1 MTFSGTVG
9 EVKTFTVST
18 REGEAVERDETFTVS
33 LDISGAPSGV
43 SGQSATGTIV
53 NDDYATVTIADA
65 SATEG
70 EVLIFKARLDKAVQ
84 GGLTVTPR
92 FSGGTATQGT
102 DYTLITQRLNFDGRR
117 GTVLPLRVRTTRDE
131 LVEGDETFT
140 VNLDISDA
148 PGGVSGQSATGT
160 IKDYDDE
167 PPSFDALRA
176 TRQVAENSPAGT
188 NVGDPVTATDAYAV
202 PTYSLTGADVFQ
214 IDSAT
219 GQIRVAAGAVLD
231 YETTPSYTVTVSAS
245 DGNADATV
253 EVTIDLTDVQVPGK
267 PGTPVASRQT
277 TAPTLTLRMYWAA
290 PGNGGSPLTGY
301 DVQYQKQGATVPT
314 DLSTDRP
321 AGTIFLSDLEFNTT
335 YQVRVRGVNAEGSGP
350 WSDWWTGSTNDDSKN
365 DQIAKVTMHNASA
378 TEGAA
383 LTFTLTLDKAV
394 PGGFTVTPRF
404 TDETAT
410 QGTDYTANTAALR
423 FTGRA
428 GETRSFTVSTTQ
440 DTAVEGDETFRVI
453 MIIADEP
460 DNPIGF
466 SGATGTIAD
475 DDNKN
480 DQIAKVTLDDASATE
495 GGALIF
501 TLTLHKAVAGG
512 FTVTPRFTD
521 ETATQGTDYT
531 ANTAALRFTGTAG
544 EQKTFTVSTTPDSV
558 VEDNETFTVS
568 LSVSNT
574 SDEEVVGSS
583 ATGTIIDRSKPDPNR
598 PPSFGAPGVTRQV
611 AENSPG
617 GTAVGDPVTATDA
630 DDDPLT
636 YSLPGSDVFQIDS
649 ATGQIRVAAGAV
661 LNYEATSAYLVIVSV
676 TDGKDADG
684 NADSASDATVEVTIE
699 LTDVDLEPLQVTIGG
714 MPATISNRTPLT
726 VTFHFSKVVTGFE
739 AADITVENGTLGT
752 LTGIGVTYLA
762 RVTPDGGGDL
772 TVTVAAYSVSVTAVA
787 ARTARALS
795 PSALQPFQ
803 GLPADAARPTAGNTG
818 PTAPVSAMARFIIT
832 PTDGDEPPVA
842 SDAPTAKEASS
853 TSVTDTDDQGGSGS
867 TTRIDG
873 DEPPAAPEAPTVQ
886 GASSTSV
893 TVSWTPPP
901 NQGSAA
907 ITDYDV
913 QYRVAD
919 RGGAFL
925 DAGYQGTDTGTTLGS
940 LSASTAYEVQVRAS
954 NAQGTGPWS
963 ESGRGATDRLELTV
977 SFTQAAYTLA
987 KGGER
992 ASIDVNISPTADR
1005 QVEVP
1010 LQARLQGGV
1019 TSTDYDGV
1027 PESIIFA
1034 VGATAVTFAVGAL
1047 ADEENDPNEGMVLG
1061 FGDLPEAVLAGD
1073 PAETRVQFTQ
1083 QRGAEPFSRS
1093 LQVML
1098 AVAARSVAES
1108 AQTAIESRFE
1118 RKRQRMRARQS
1129 APGGSQA
1136 GPGDGET
1143 GAGRWPAA
1151 ASTDEAAPR
1160 AVPEAETP
1168 AITPPARR
1176 VPGDAIEK
1184 VTLVRDKGRLHVL
1197 IMANG
1202 PIEHRSFRLQNPP
1215 RLVVDIPQTVNRANH
1230 RNLRVET
1237 PPLQGIRVAQFRRHP
1252 PITRVVLDLE
1262 RMTPYQ
1268 VRRRGPVVAVEL
1280 GASGAET
1287 PAIPP
1292 TTRPAT
1298 SSPKA
1303 AIAAVHSSEA
1313 AATPSPP
1320 EQASAAQTP
1329 TTPPTT
1335 RRVSGNAIEKVMVA
1349 RDGGKLRVLIIANGP
1364 IEHRSFRLQN
1374 PPRLVLD
1381 IPQTVIRAGHHN
1393 LRVEIP
1399 PLQSI
1404 RAAQFRRHPP
1414 ITRVVLDLERMT
1426 AYQVR
1431 RRGPVVAV
1439 ELGASG
1445 AETPATTPPARPA
1458 TGSPEA
1464 AIAAVHPSR
1473 AGGGSRFGRQRPAT
1487 DRSGK
1492 IRGSDA
1498 QGPSEPWAGEPAAWH
1513 VIAESDGFG
1522 SARPRPAAGVD
1533 SSLNLA
1539 PSGSGRWSFAGLGSL
1554 GQARTGLPFGQG
1566 GYGLTPTPVAYDP
1579 LPPGSFAANPSLGA
1593 HPSPE
1598 MNPLDRFL
1606 PQASFNLHLGESA
1619 RSTDTGGEGMVLWGQ
1634 GDLQYFNGNLTQV
1647 GMNYRGN
1654 LKAAHVGMDLYNGKQ
1669 ALVGFSFMRSWAD
1682 MNYSNDGI
1690 DGVLGSSLNTA
1701 HPYLYWQP
1709 HQRFSAWVIGG
1720 LGRGKVNVHERGRTH
1735 VLPADFRMFS
1745 GGMRSMLAKRGNT
1758 ELGLRADAFTARLQT
1773 SAFEDIARVR
1783 GDASRTRMM
1792 LELSHDKPLAAG
1804 RSLSVKSEF
1813 GVRHDNGHADEGT
1826 GAETGFRIGFLDANR
1841 GLDIAWHGRVLLV
1854 HKSDYRDFG
1863 VGMQVSWDPGKKDHG
1878 LQLSM
1883 MSARGRDGGGRT
1895 TLWNNNSALLNDPLG
1910 GGYMAHAF
1918 QTRTDGEVAYGMDVF
1933 GGRGLLTP
1941 YSQMQIAGPG
1951 RTLRVGT
1958 ELNLPSRWEQAM
1970 PTRFAL
1976 EGIRRETVSGMI
1988 DLGARLVIF
1997 SPF

>member
-1 MTFSGTVG
+1 M
-9 EVKTFTVST
+9 
-18 REGEAVERDETFTVS
+18 
-33 LDISGAPSGV
+33 
-43 SGQSATGTIV
+43 
-53 NDDYATVTIADA
+53 
-65 SATEG
+65 
-70 EVLIFKARLDKAVQ
+70 
-84 GGLTVTPR
+84 
-92 FSGGTATQGT
+92 
-102 DYTLITQRLNFDGRR
+102 
-117 GTVLPLRVRTTRDE
+117 
-131 LVEGDETFT
+131 
-140 VNLDISDA
+140 
-148 PGGVSGQSATGT
+148 
-160 IKDYDDE
+160 
-167 PPSFDALRA
+167 
-176 TRQVAENSPAGT
+176 
-188 NVGDPVTATDAYAV
+188 
-202 PTYSLTGADVFQ
+202 
-214 IDSAT
+214 
-219 GQIRVAAGAVLD
+219 
-231 YETTPSYTVTVSAS
+231 
-245 DGNADATV
+245 
-253 EVTIDLTDVQVPGK
+253 
-267 PGTPVASRQT
+267 
-277 TAPTLTLRMYWAA
+277 
-290 PGNGGSPLTGY
+290 
-301 DVQYQKQGATVPT
+301 
-314 DLSTDRP
+314 
-321 AGTIFLSDLEFNTT
+321 
-335 YQVRVRGVNAEGSGP
+335 
-350 WSDWWTGSTNDDSKN
+350 
-365 DQIAKVTMHNASA
+365 
-378 TEGAA
+378 
-383 LTFTLTLDKAV
+383 
-394 PGGFTVTPRF
+394 
-404 TDETAT
+404 
-410 QGTDYTANTAALR
+410 
-423 FTGRA
+423 
-428 GETRSFTVSTTQ
+428 
-440 DTAVEGDETFRVI
+440 
-453 MIIADEP
+453 
-460 DNPIGF
+460 
-466 SGATGTIAD
+466 
-475 DDNKN
+475 
-480 DQIAKVTLDDASATE
+480 
-495 GGALIF
+495 
-501 TLTLHKAVAGG
+501 
-512 FTVTPRFTD
+512 
-521 ETATQGTDYT
+521 
-531 ANTAALRFTGTAG
+531 
-544 EQKTFTVSTTPDSV
+544 
-558 VEDNETFTVS
+558 EDNETFTVS

-1118 RKRQRMRARQS
+1118 RKRQRMRARQ
-1129 APGGSQA
+1129 A

-1143 GAGRWPAA
+1143 GAGRRPAAA
-1151 ASTDEAAPR
+1151 ASTDEASPR

-1184 VTLVRDKGRLHVL
+1184 VTLVRDKGKLRVL
-1197 IMANG
+1197 IIANG

-1252 PITRVVLDLE
+1252 PITRVVLDLD

-1268 VRRRGPVVAVEL
+1268 VHRRGPVVAVEL
-1280 GASGAET
+1280 GIPEAQT
-1287 PAIPP
+1287 PATPP

-1298 SSPKA
+1298 GSPKA
-1303 AIAAVHSSEA
+1303 AIAAVHPSES

-1320 EQASAAQTP
+1320 EQVLAAQTP
-1329 TTPPTT
+1329 ARHVPGDAIEKVTLVRDKGRLRVLIIANGPIEHRSFRLQNPPRLVVDIPQTVNRANHRNLRVETPPLQGIRVAQFRRHPPITRVVLDLDRMTPYQVHRRGPAIAVELGTPEAQTPATPPTT
-1335 RRVSGNAIEKVMVA
+1335 RRVPGDAIEKVMVA

-1426 AYQVR
+1426 PYQVR

-1918 QTRTDGEVAYGMDVF
+1918 QTRTDGEVAYGLDVF